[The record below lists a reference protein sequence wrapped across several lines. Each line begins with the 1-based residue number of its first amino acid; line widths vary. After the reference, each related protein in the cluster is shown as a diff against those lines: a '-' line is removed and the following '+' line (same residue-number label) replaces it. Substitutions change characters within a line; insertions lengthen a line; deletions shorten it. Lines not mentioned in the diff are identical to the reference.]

1 MVVAQVVLR
10 DGAGPVTDEQLR
22 AWCAESLAP
31 FKVPKAF
38 ARVESVPR
46 GVTGK
51 LLRRE
56 LR

>member
-1 MVVAQVVLR
+1 M
-10 DGAGPVTDEQLR
+10 T
-22 AWCAESLAP
+22 CATTALARLAP
-31 FKVPKAF
+31 FKVPKRFELVDA
-38 ARVESVPR
+38 VPR

>member
-1 MVVAQVVLR
+1 MTVPCPMR
-10 DGAGPVTDEQLR
+10 TS
-22 AWCAESLAP
+22 CARTAPCRLAP
-31 FKVPKAF
+31 FKVPKRFEIVAQ
-38 ARVESVPR
+38 VPR

>member
-1 MVVAQVVLR
+1 VAQVVLA
-10 DGAGPVTDEQLR
+10 DVGGVEIEALR
-22 AWCAESLAP
+22 VHCAARLAP
-31 FKVPKAF
+31 FKVPKRFEA
-38 ARVESVPR
+38 VSGVPR

>member
-1 MVVAQVVLR
+1 VVLA
-10 DGAGPVTDEQLR
+10 DGAALEPEALR
-22 AWCAESLAP
+22 AHCAAWLAP
-31 FKVPKAF
+31 FKVPKRFEA
-38 ARVESVPR
+38 VNGVPR